1 MLIHHVSLLQCR
13 IRVRVV
19 TARAYHCLFMH
30 NMLLRPSEAELASF
44 GAPDFT
50 IFNAGGFPANR
61 YTSYMTSSS
70 SVDINLKVNRFK
82 HTQRTF
88 QRFHESTSMFTA
100 AVDCKGTTHSCMWR
114 KLLQAAHTRP
124 CTLSDHQ
131 VLTAAFLSRA
141 SNSSRVAAGDVATC

>member
-1 MLIHHVSLLQCR
+1 MLIHLVSLLQCR

-82 HTQRTF
+82 HAQRTF
-88 QRFHESTSMFTA
+88 QRFPESTSMFTA
-100 AVDCKGTTHSCMWR
+100 AVDCKGTTHEVACGVR
-114 KLLQAAHTRP
+114 YLKLPTRVLAHCPIIR
-124 CTLSDHQ
+124 CSLLH
-131 VLTAAFLSRA
+131 F
-141 SNSSRVAAGDVATC
+141 